1 MHVLRWLLLVY
12 CLVGAPAGAQV
23 PAGSEPPVLILDAA
37 TPVVALD
44 NQSQFW
50 IDPDGQATVATV
62 AAAGNT
68 LTWALRGPG
77 AQHNID
83 GKALWIR
90 FDVTAAQPGRWFLE
104 LASSGLDRV
113 QLMHQKADG
122 SWQTEEAGD
131 SRAVSDWPVPGRFPT
146 FELNTSSAQPQRYW
160 LRVEHVRVNFAT
172 PIAVVNQSSLVA
184 SREREQFLL
193 GGYFGLAALIGLV
206 ALANAV
212 AYRDRNFAAYAAYV
226 LAMGA
231 GQLAFLGVGAQHVW
245 TPWLKWNELA
255 TTMLPGISSAVGLWF
270 VQVVTEPARFSRALD
285 RFVATLIVAILAV
298 VVADTAFPS
307 RTTLG
312 ILMVLMVVAL
322 GLILVLI
329 GLVWSQGDDPAIRVI
344 ALGFLP
350 VVVLALFPIA
360 RGLNLIPISPLTRYG
375 VSIGAALEMPIL
387 FYALSLRGTRRR
399 EAQVRAAALSRT
411 DALTG
416 LAHQRSLLARL
427 DRALTRA
434 RTQQHQC
441 ALLLVRVT
449 NHAAIVEEYGQ
460 EVGERALVLTAS
472 RLRRTITDVDMAA
485 RVDHQDFAI
494 LLEGP
499 TNDVVAQS
507 CATRVVA
514 SGLRTSE
521 VLPAGVTLK
530 FHVAMAILPD
540 GQHDAAG
547 SLLWLQGLVSEM
559 GLEGRKSI
567 RAANF

>member
-1 MHVLRWLLLVY
+1 
-12 CLVGAPAGAQV
+12 
-23 PAGSEPPVLILDAA
+23 
-37 TPVVALD
+37 
-44 NQSQFW
+44 
-50 IDPDGQATVATV
+50 
-62 AAAGNT
+62 
-68 LTWALRGPG
+68 
-77 AQHNID
+77 
-83 GKALWIR
+83 
-90 FDVTAAQPGRWFLE
+90 
-104 LASSGLDRV
+104 
-113 QLMHQKADG
+113 
-122 SWQTEEAGD
+122 
-131 SRAVSDWPVPGRFPT
+131 
-146 FELNTSSAQPQRYW
+146 
-160 LRVEHVRVNFAT
+160 
-172 PIAVVNQSSLVA
+172 
-184 SREREQFLL
+184 
-193 GGYFGLAALIGLV
+193 
-206 ALANAV
+206 
-212 AYRDRNFAAYAAYV
+212 
-226 LAMGA
+226 
-231 GQLAFLGVGAQHVW
+231 
-245 TPWLKWNELA
+245 
-255 TTMLPGISSAVGLWF
+255 
-270 VQVVTEPARFSRALD
+270 
-285 RFVATLIVAILAV
+285 
-298 VVADTAFPS
+298 
-307 RTTLG
+307 
-312 ILMVLMVVAL
+312 
-322 GLILVLI
+322 
-329 GLVWSQGDDPAIRVI
+329 
-344 ALGFLP
+344 
-350 VVVLALFPIA
+350 LFPIA

-521 VLPAGVTLK
+521 VLPAGVTLR

-547 SLLWLQGLVSEM
+547 SLIWLQGLVSEM